1 MANDPLNLL
10 RVAVMLVFIAAF
22 LGILVS
28 LVRPGAKR
36 RGQDAA
42 MIPLRDDPNPGGTP
56 INPGGH
62 P

>member
-10 RVAVMLVFIAAF
+10 RVAVMLVFIVAF

-28 LVRPGAKR
+28 LIWPGAKQ

-42 MIPLRDDPNPGGTP
+42 MIPLRDDPG
-56 INPGGH
+56 PGGH